1 MTEPRSDAAPTGQLR
16 WADLPPHVQRALEL
30 CQDRH
35 ARDPLVLDLR
45 GLSDATDFFLIASGD
60 SDVHV
65 RAISE
70 NITRGLSEAGVKP
83 AGVEGER
90 AARWVLLD
98 YIDFVVHVFHPAIR
112 EFYRLESLWGDA
124 PLLLMIDEP
133 PP

>member
-1 MTEPRSDAAPTGQLR
+1 MTEPRSRVAPTGQLR
-16 WADLPPHVQRALEL
+16 LTDLPRIVQRALEL

-70 NITRGLSEAGVKP
+70 NIMRGLSEEGVKP
-83 AGVEGER
+83 TGVEGER

-98 YIDFVVHVFHPAIR
+98 YIDIVVHVFHPAVR
-112 EFYRLESLWGDA
+112 EFYQLERLWGDA
-124 PLLLMIDEP
+124 PLLLLEDEP